1 MAEEVRHF
9 MRRGAITCNEDTSVT
24 EVAQVMFVNRVR
36 YSVVV
41 NKQHEVVGIISADS
55 ILRAYGSDFN
65 TTKARD
71 ILYPYSLV
79 TTPSAPLKEAIG
91 LMCRKK
97 VEHLIVVSDR
107 PGSKAVIGILS
118 SRDIIKNMA
127 EAQEDAHSE
136 NL

>member
-1 MAEEVRHF
+1 MAEEVKHF
-9 MRRGAITCNEDTSVT
+9 MRRGAITCNEDTSVA

-36 YSVVV
+36 YCVVV

-55 ILRAYGSDFN
+55 ILRAYGKNFN
-65 TTKARD
+65 TTTAGD

-79 TTPSAPLKEAIG
+79 TTPSTPLQEAIG

-118 SRDIIKNMA
+118 SRDIVKKMA
-127 EAQEDAHSE
+127 EAQEEGHAE